1 MTSLSSIDVYRY
13 LKKFCYRKNFAYF
26 FLILQLEIFK
36 ICLHTTIMVN
46 TPGASD
52 ESDGETLRLIGP
64 MTIEQFVA
72 QFQAERIHAPVT
84 VCQILFLIIHYNF

>member
-1 MTSLSSIDVYRY
+1 MHISLFIP
-13 LKKFCYRKNFAYF
+13 
-26 FLILQLEIFK
+26 ILQIRNLADIQ
-36 ICLHTTIMVN
+36 ILLITIQATKMAT

-64 MTIEQFVA
+64 MTIEDFVHR
-72 QFQAERIHAPVT
+72 FQAERIHAPVT